1 MCLLII
7 AAFIAGVC
15 KNQSRE
21 DLGIR
26 KPSIVNEL
34 YVLVDECARGE
45 EWRLDPECAAQAAN
59 NPVPTDKKKE
69 MRKRASK

>member
-1 MCLLII
+1 VVKTSNDKII
-7 AAFIAGVC
+7 AAFIAGFC

-34 YVLVDECARGE
+34 YVLVDECA
-45 EWRLDPECAAQAAN
+45 
-59 NPVPTDKKKE
+59 
-69 MRKRASK
+69 

>member
-1 MCLLII
+1 VVKTSNDKII

-34 YVLVDECARGE
+34 YVLVDECA
-45 EWRLDPECAAQAAN
+45 
-59 NPVPTDKKKE
+59 
-69 MRKRASK
+69 